1 VDGTLAVFT
10 QSNIQNL
17 KSKIDMIQIQT
28 KLATD
33 EWVTATW
40 DEYIQAIVDPQLEK
54 AKCYYYN
61 GQLRIEMTP
70 QGYDHS
76 SDHSLIGS
84 AIALFTGIKRIPLSG
99 VTLCTFRKPGEADC
113 QPDLALYIG
122 ESAEIIPFDTS
133 MVDLDVYQPPDLVI
147 EIAKTSLPDDL
158 GSKRMLYER
167 LGVGEY
173 WVVDVRQCQ
182 LIAFAIAGGG
192 SKQIAQSQVLPVL
205 PFTLLEE
212 ALRQSRA
219 TGRSQLYTWLI
230 AQIQALGD

>member
-1 VDGTLAVFT
+1 MT
-10 QSNIQNL
+10 QV
-17 KSKIDMIQIQT
+17 KT
-28 KLATD
+28 KLAID

-40 DEYIQAIVDPQLEK
+40 DDYIQAIADPAYET
-54 AKCYYYN
+54 AKCYYCN

-70 QGYDHS
+70 QGYGHS
-76 SDHSLIGS
+76 CDNFSLGS
-84 AIALFTGIKRIPLSG
+84 AIAIFSGLKGIPISG
-99 VTLCTFRKPGEADC
+99 LTNCTFRKPGEADC

-133 MVDLDVYQPPDLVI
+133 MVDLYVYPPPDLVI
-147 EIAKTSLPDDL
+147 EIAKTSLSDDL

-167 LGVGEY
+167 LGVAEY

-192 SKQIAQSQVLPVL
+192 SKQIAQSQVLPAL

>member
-1 VDGTLAVFT
+1 MT
-10 QSNIQNL
+10 QV
-17 KSKIDMIQIQT
+17 QT

-40 DEYIQAIVDPQLEK
+40 DDYIQAIAEPAYET

-70 QGYDHS
+70 QGFDHS
-76 SDHSLIGS
+76 CDNFSVGS
-84 AIALFTGIKRIPLSG
+84 AIAIFTGIKRIPLSG
-99 VTLCTFRKPGEADC
+99 VTLCTFRKPAEADC

-122 ESAEIIPFDTS
+122 ERAKIIPFATS
-133 MVDLDVYQPPDLVI
+133 LVDLNVYPTPDLVI
-147 EIAKTSLPDDL
+147 EIAKTSLSDDL
-158 GSKRMLYER
+158 GSKRLLYER
-167 LGVGEY
+167 LGVAEY

-182 LIAFAIAGGG
+182 LIAFAVAGGG
-192 SKQIAQSQVLPVL
+192 SKQIAQSQVLPAL